1 MLKRHRCLVMLCD
14 ISSHAPSDRSGFPET
29 VNSTKKGSNSC
40 SISRVAQQGS
50 KGKSLN
56 MRLPYGFVVVHEKIT
71 FSNAQILEDKNVVAF
86 TVLARHQTCP
96 CSCFSSAMVLHFSN
110 WSKTQRELSHGPLKF
125 EQHLGQAVFVPAGC
139 PFQVRNLQSN
149 VQLGL
154 DFLSPESLG
163 KAVKLAEEIRCLP
176 NEHEAKLQ
184 VLEVGKILLYAASA
198 AIKEVQKLVLDPKL
212 GLFLIT

>member
-86 TVLARHQTCP
+86 TVLARHQTWK
-96 CSCFSSAMVLHFSN
+96 AL
-110 WSKTQRELSHGPLKF
+110 QELSHGPLKF